1 MESNPW
7 QIHAFGTRPR
17 APPGAACVKPS
28 RLPRTATS
36 KPLAIQYAL
45 DISAL
50 YAAGLARAL
59 NHSRALRFA
68 RVKVAE
74 IQLYQASQVKSGRAA
89 RDLYGALGPHI
100 DAARKAFRDRFLI
113 PLNGVPDYL
122 HQELVKTLANEDAVL
137 LGPSYPGPL
146 A

>member
-1 MESNPW
+1 MPESTRVS
-7 QIHAFGTRPR
+7 QLRLGKSTFGIHPN
-17 APPGAACVKPS
+17 AAISARSTP
-28 RLPRTATS
+28 
-36 KPLAIQYAL
+36 KPLAIQYGL
-45 DISAL
+45 DISSI

-59 NHSRALRFA
+59 THSRALRFA

-89 RDLYGALGPHI
+89 RDLYGALRPHI
-100 DAARKAFRDRFLI
+100 DAARGAFRENYLL
-113 PLNGVPDYL
+113 PLGGVPDYL
-122 HQELVKTLANEDAVL
+122 HQELVKTLAKEDAVL

>member
-1 MESNPW
+1 MTSVVPLR
-7 QIHAFGTRPR
+7 GPR
-17 APPGAACVKPS
+17 FSEWPSTFRLVCPFRLARGASPTPKPFV
-28 RLPRTATS
+28 P
-36 KPLAIQYAL
+36 QYGL
-45 DISAL
+45 DISVI

-74 IQLYQASQVKSGRAA
+74 IQLYQAPQVKSGRAA
-89 RDLYGALGPHI
+89 HDLYAALGPHI
-100 DAARKAFRDRFLI
+100 DAARKAFRERFLI

-122 HQELVKTLANEDAVL
+122 HQELVKTLAKEDAVL

>member
-1 MESNPW
+1 MVLGRATKANAMGRSGTSNLK
-7 QIHAFGTRPR
+7 
-17 APPGAACVKPS
+17 GATARKPFL
-28 RLPRTATS
+28 R
-36 KPLAIQYAL
+36 QYGL
-45 DISAL
+45 DISAI

-59 NHSRALRFA
+59 THSQALRFA

-74 IQLYQASQVKSGRAA
+74 IQLYQAPQVRSGRAA

-100 DAARKAFRDRFLI
+100 DAARRAFRDRYLI

-122 HQELVKTLANEDAVL
+122 HLELVKTLAKDDAVL
-137 LGPSYPGPL
+137 LGPSYPGPQ